1 MFHRVEIARQNRNTP
16 YLTLLADGPSGSISI
31 MEFRAHSQKFTNSS
45 QHQDK
50 LNNAV
55 ALELWKADP
64 FFQILEQI
72 DRLQSKQAP
81 DLIVES

>member
-1 MFHRVEIARQNRNTP
+1 MVAVLLRNHVVLKICAQVLKSMFHRVEIARQNRNTP

-31 MEFRAHSQKFTNSS
+31 MEFRAHSQKLTNSS

-55 ALELWKADP
+55 ALEL
-64 FFQILEQI
+64 
-72 DRLQSKQAP
+72 
-81 DLIVES
+81 